1 MRLNPYA
8 LRPHAYEAVR
18 SLSRELAKGPLERT
32 LRFLVEIRVSQLN
45 RCGVCLAM
53 HSDGAR
59 GAGVPQTKLDTLAG
73 WREDSGFTDRERA
86 ALELAEAVT
95 DLAPAELPDA
105 VWQRAHA
112 VFTDEELAD
121 LLYLIGQ
128 MNLFNR
134 INVAVE
140 FPADL
145 WREQGMAGIR
155 ASGNATGR

>member
-1 MRLNPYA
+1 MCA
-8 LRPHAYEAVR
+8 
-18 SLSRELAKGPLERT
+18 
-32 LRFLVEIRVSQLN
+32 
-45 RCGVCLAM
+45 
-53 HSDGAR
+53 
-59 GAGVPQTKLDTLAG
+59 
-73 WREDSGFTDRERA
+73 A

-95 DLAPAELPDA
+95 DLAPTGVPGS
-105 VWQRAHA
+105 VWQRVAA

-145 WREQGMAGIR
+145 WREHRMAGTR